1 MQRSLATFAVLG
13 ILLTMAGIPLAHAD
27 PQSGNYRI
35 PSDVNAVGGGDDAR
49 SSNYVLMDTIG
60 EPNIGDSE
68 SALYGLN
75 AGYRQTLETFISI
88 SGPPTINIG
97 TIVGTGQSTASGT
110 YTVIT
115 DAQAGYSLAWQ
126 ASAATMTSGGDSI
139 AAFTPTTPN
148 VPDTW
153 LVASADSEW
162 GARLISSSTDAA
174 VEWGTD
180 DTPSEKWLNVAT
192 SSRTIVSRNTRTSV
206 AGSQEIIDFRGEVGS
221 SHIQP
226 NGTYTVTV
234 TLTATS
240 L

>member
-1 MQRSLATFAVLG
+1 MRFAANAILG
-13 ILLTMAGIPLAHAD
+13 LLLITQGIPLAHAD
-27 PQSGNYRI
+27 PQSNTYRI
-35 PSDVNAVGGGDDAR
+35 PSDVQAVGGGDDAK
-49 SSNYVLMDTIG
+49 SNNYMLIDTIG

-68 SALYGLN
+68 SNNYGLN

-88 SGPPTINIG
+88 SGPATINLG
-97 TIVGTGQSTASGT
+97 TVTGTGQRTASGT
-110 YTVIT
+110 FVVIT
-115 DAQAGYSLAWQ
+115 DAPAGYSLAWQ
-126 ASAATMTSGGDSI
+126 ASAATMNSGGDTI

-153 LVASADSEW
+153 SVNAADSEW
-162 GARLISSSTDAA
+162 GGRLRSSSTDTAA
-174 VEWGTD
+174 EWGTD
-180 DTPSEKWLNVAT
+180 NSTDKWLNVAT
-192 SSRTIVSRNTRTSV
+192 SSRTIVTRNTRTTV
-206 AGSQEIIDFRGEVGS
+206 AGSDQILQFRGEVGS

>member
-1 MQRSLATFAVLG
+1 MMRSVTATAVLG
-13 ILLTMAGIPLAHAD
+13 LFLGTLGIPLAHAD
-27 PQSGNYRI
+27 PQSNTYRI
-35 PSDVNAVGGGDDAR
+35 PSDVNAAGGGEEAK
-49 SSNYVLMDTIG
+49 SNNYMLIDTIG

-68 SALYGLN
+68 SNNYGLN

-88 SGPPTINIG
+88 SGPPTIDLG
-97 TIVGTGQSTASGT
+97 TITGTGQRSASGT
-110 YTVIT
+110 FVVIT

-126 ASAATMTSGGDSI
+126 ASSATMISGSDSI
-139 AAFTPTTPN
+139 AAFTPATPN

-153 LVASADSEW
+153 TVASADSEW
-162 GARLISSSTDAA
+162 GGRLRSSSTDSAA
-174 VEWGTD
+174 EWGTD
-180 DTPSEKWLNVAT
+180 NSTDKWLNVAT
-192 SSRTIVSRNTRTSV
+192 SSRTIVTRGTRTSV
-206 AGSQEIIDFRGEVGS
+206 AGSSEILDFRGEVGS